1 MKYDSSQSGLRKNE
15 INITVITLHNVKRT
29 DITKTLFFY
38 SLLNIDNLQIYNS
51 GSEAATRGVL

>member
-38 SLLNIDNLQIYNS
+38 SLLNVDNLQIYNS